1 MPTLRRFPRMT
12 ATPAPTPAP
21 NVNVRVQP
29 IAIKLV
35 RRPAWDALY
44 EYNPFA
50 KGAPVVPPQVR
61 SSTFQPV
68 NIFRSSFIIPGREP
82 WWALTVPGV
91 SLPASAPRNDG
102 RWFKAFKPAL
112 SAAGGAV
119 QATFPRFPYVWGWP
133 GISTAPVSQPLTPG
147 TSS

>member
-1 MPTLRRFPRMT
+1 MPTLRRAFPRL
-12 ATPAPTPAP
+12 ADTPVTTPEP

-35 RRPAWDALY
+35 RRPGWDAVY

-68 NIFRSSFIIPGREP
+68 SIFRSSFIVPGAEP
-82 WWALTVPGV
+82 WNAK
-91 SLPASAPRNDG
+91 ARNDG
-102 RWFKAFKPAL
+102 RWFRAFVPAL

-119 QATFPRFPYVWGWP
+119 QSIIPRFPYVWSWP
-133 GISTAPVSQPLTPG
+133 PTTTAPPMQPLTPG
-147 TSS
+147 SS